1 MDEGTALLVNLIGA
15 VVGIAV
21 LVLLIVG
28 WVKLYSAIISAAE
41 SLRAIRTIAERREK
55 REAAARAAAAIP
67 RVLDCPAAPRAAE
80 IRTAGGVDKGVDN
93 HVRQVH

>member
-1 MDEGTALLVNLIGA
+1 MNEGTALLVNLIGA

-67 RVLDCPAAPRAAE
+67 RVLD
-80 IRTAGGVDKGVDN
+80 
-93 HVRQVH
+93 